1 MVSVSKDRSSLRIL
15 VVEDEPLLLLDLQE
29 MLIGLG
35 IGLVKACPTLEAAT
49 RSVETQTFD
58 IALLDVVV
66 GRDTAIGL
74 ASDLHRR
81 GTSVGFIS
89 GTDGNFI
96 PEELA
101 TCPMLQKPYTSDE
114 FKSFFHG
121 LAG

>member
-35 IGLVKACPTLEAAT
+35 IGLVKACLTLEAAT
-49 RSVETQTFD
+49 RSVEIQTFD

-101 TCPMLQKPYTSDE
+101 TRPMLQKPYTSDE